1 MVCSRPQ
8 VSSALRRPARNA
20 NQPPMAAPARLAIE
34 PIVPFMIAIVSLLSP
49 ESRMN
54 GPTSEA
60 TIESPNL

>member
-1 MVCSRPQ
+1 MSPQ
-8 VSSALRRPARNA
+8 ASSALRRPARKA
-20 NQPPMAAPARLAIE
+20 NQPPAAAPARLATD
-34 PIVPFMIAIVSLLSP
+34 PTVPFISAMVSLLRP